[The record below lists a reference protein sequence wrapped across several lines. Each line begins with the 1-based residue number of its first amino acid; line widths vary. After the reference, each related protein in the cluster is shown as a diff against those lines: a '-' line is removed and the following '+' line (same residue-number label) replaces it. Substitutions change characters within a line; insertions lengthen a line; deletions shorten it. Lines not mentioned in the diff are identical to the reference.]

1 MAKLTDKDKK
11 LISEAIASAE
21 KNTSGEISVVVAK
34 QSSDYAVYEL
44 TFALILGILFTTI
57 ALVFF
62 PELDALVKNRFWTQT
77 SALTATIIGLGNFVL
92 IAIFYLLANLPFID
106 RLIIPKSVKAKMVR
120 EKAENSF
127 LVNGVHSTRDRT
139 GVLIFISTLE
149 RRVEIIADTGIA
161 AVYSN
166 DSWSKQVARIITGVK
181 DNKFSSELSEVI
193 KTIGKVLTKN
203 FPIKDDDTNEL
214 SNEVK
219 EI

>member
-44 TFALILGILFTTI
+44 TFALILGILFT
-57 ALVFF
+57 
-62 PELDALVKNRFWTQT
+62 
-77 SALTATIIGLGNFVL
+77 
-92 IAIFYLLANLPFID
+92 
-106 RLIIPKSVKAKMVR
+106 
-120 EKAENSF
+120 
-127 LVNGVHSTRDRT
+127 
-139 GVLIFISTLE
+139 
-149 RRVEIIADTGIA
+149 VEIIADTGIA